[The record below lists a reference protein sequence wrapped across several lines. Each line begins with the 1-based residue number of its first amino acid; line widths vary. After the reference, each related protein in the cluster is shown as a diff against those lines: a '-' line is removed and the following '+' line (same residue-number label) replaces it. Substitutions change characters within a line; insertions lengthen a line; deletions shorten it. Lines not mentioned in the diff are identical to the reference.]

1 MNGIECATVLK
12 VLTEAAELRQSAKG
26 VSWTSVTG
34 VVGTGD
40 DQQFVRVTMFATNAE
55 RLAPMLKRGSRV
67 YVEGRITINRYTPNG
82 GGEERIGFAITAWR
96 AELVGLIGKSR
107 PRKAKSST
115 TANGAPA
122 TEANGATPKSPCYQL
137 DPGVPANGN

>member
-1 MNGIECATVLK
+1 MIGIECATVLK
-12 VLTEAAELRQSAKG
+12 VLTETAELRQSAKG

-40 DQQFVRVTMFATNAE
+40 DQQFVRMTLFAANAE
-55 RLAPMLKRGSRV
+55 RLVPMLKRGSRL
-67 YVEGRITINRYTPNG
+67 YVEGKVAINRYTPSG

-107 PRKAKSST
+107 PRKAKSP
-115 TANGAPA
+115 APNGQPVPDGAHDWQRPA
-122 TEANGATPKSPCYQL
+122 DGGDDAIPFGS
-137 DPGVPANGN
+137 VSV